1 MAAVTLFIDED
12 VHEGLAAAL
21 RRRDI
26 DAVNARECG
35 RKGAKDAEQLAF
47 AVSQQRALLTF
58 NIADFEVLAD
68 EYFWRGKP
76 PFGTIVSPPQS
87 LRATLRRLLVLTS
100 KVSREYLANQPV
112 DLLTGAAGGE

>member
-35 RKGAKDAEQLAF
+35 RKGAKDVEQLAF

-58 NIADFEVLAD
+58 NIADFEALAD

-76 PFGTIVSPPQS
+76 HFGIIVSPQRS
-87 LRATLRRLLVLTS
+87 LRETLRRLLVLTS
-100 KVSREYLANQPV
+100 KFTRESLANQLV
-112 DLLTGAAGGE
+112 YL